1 MMRGGMKKAASALGA
16 ALFCC
21 SAAFAHPPIT
31 VYVNGAAL
39 SFDQPPIIREE
50 RTLVPMRAIFQA
62 LGASVSWDEP
72 SQTVTAVSGTDVILF
87 RVGEKGLY
95 KNEALVYT
103 MPVPAQIVNDRLLV
117 PLRAV
122 AESMGAS
129 VGWDG
134 VEYVVEITSAGNE
147 IIPPQTSAATQ
158 TEPLAG
164 GYFAEVQA
172 EDGTVVL
179 TAKLECDLM
188 KTGRGAVAIDHALA
202 EETFALGQ
210 AFLQEHGAAALAAYA
225 AQGDAFLPYH
235 YIATYD
241 CTRQQDG
248 YASFLVSA
256 TVFDGKEE
264 RRSYHSA
271 TYDLETGKAK
281 ALSDLVSDSEADLEA
296 LWLASFRAILEEKPD
311 AFYADAEK
319 RLEQNLEQVQ
329 FYLTKDGIVFYLSP
343 GVLAPQEA
351 GIVSF
356 AVEYEF

>member
-1 MMRGGMKKAASALGA
+1 MIGTGMKKMALGA

-21 SAAFAHPPIT
+21 TTAFAHPPIT
-31 VYVNGAAL
+31 VYVNGTAL

-72 SQTVTAVSGTDVILF
+72 TQTVTAVSGTDVILF

-95 KNEALVYT
+95 KNDALVYT
-103 MPVPAQIVNDRLLV
+103 MPVPAQIMNDRLLV

-134 VEYVVEITSAGNE
+134 VDYVVEITSVGNE
-147 IIPPQTSAATQ
+147 IIPPQTTTAATQ

-164 GYFAEVQA
+164 GYFAEVKA

-188 KTGRGAVAIDHALA
+188 KSGRGAVAIDQALA

-210 AFLQEHGAAALAAYA
+210 AFVREHSAAALAAYA

-235 YIATYD
+235 YIAAYD

-256 TVFDGKEE
+256 TIFDGKEE

-281 ALSDLVSDSEADLEA
+281 ALSELVTDSNADLEA

-329 FYLTKDGIVFYLSP
+329 FYLTEDGIVFYLSP